1 MLVYEG
7 IKSGFID
14 DVDLGIIADKIRNKY
29 IEVVKK
35 KPSVPE
41 FNSWKNSMQYM
52 RGVLS
57 DSEIP
62 NNTGIAIEYNIP
74 PTGCRIDF
82 MMSGYNK
89 DKSNVV
95 IIELKQWDK
104 AIEVG
109 QMDGIYKVNT
119 YTGGGMRDVNHP
131 SYQAMTYAN
140 LIKDY
145 NENVQL
151 KDINV
156 IPCAYL
162 HNYYFEDDDTLLS
175 NNYKDYTDKAPLFG
189 HNDVIKLRN
198 FIKKYIENGDDGNIL
213 YEIDHGRI
221 RPSKMLQDSLSKML
235 KGNKE
240 FYMIDNQ
247 KIVYEYAIKN
257 AIDTISK
264 NDKNVMI
271 VRGGPGTGKSVLA
284 INLLVE
290 LNNRNMTCFYVTKN
304 SAPRSVYATK
314 LRGEYT
320 QSYINHLFQG
330 SGSFIDE
337 ERNKLDCLVVDEAHR
352 LNEKS
357 GLFQNKGENQVK
369 EIINAAKFSIFFID
383 ENQKVTLKDI
393 GSEDVIRKF
402 ANELGAGIYTFD
414 LDSQFR
420 CNGSDGY
427 LAWLDRVLEIRNTAN
442 FDIDGFD
449 YDFKVFDDPN
459 EMRKAIEEK
468 NSINKKSRIVAG
480 YCWEW
485 PTGNTR
491 KDTNYHEIKIPE
503 KNFEISWNLD
513 SGEDFAIGATSVN
526 EAGCIHTV
534 QGLEFDYVGVIIG
547 DDLRYENGQIV
558 TDYTKRAKSDN
569 SLKGINKIVKENGEE
584 KAKQMAD
591 SIIKNTYR
599 TLMTRGMKGC
609 YVYCVDKGMQEYLK
623 NNSNV
628 L

>member
-7 IKSGFID
+7 IKSGFIN

-35 KPSVPE
+35 RPSAPE

-57 DSEIP
+57 DDDIP

-89 DKSNVV
+89 NKLNVV
-95 IIELKQWDK
+95 IVELKQWDK
-104 AIEVG
+104 ATEVKD
-109 QMDGIYKVNT
+109 MNGIYKVNT
-119 YTGGGMRDVNHP
+119 FTGGGLRDVNHP

-140 LIKDY
+140 LIRDY
-145 NENVQL
+145 NESVQL

-156 IPCAYL
+156 VPCAYL

-175 NNYKDYTDKAPLFG
+175 DDYKEYTNQAPLFG
-189 HNDVIKLRN
+189 HSDVIKLRD
-198 FIKKYIENGDDGNIL
+198 FIKKYIETGDDGNIL
-213 YEIDHGRI
+213 YEIDNGKI
-221 RPSKMLQDSLSKML
+221 RPSKMLQDSLRNML

-247 KIVYEYAIKN
+247 KIVYEYALRN
-257 AIDTISK
+257 AIDTVSA

-284 INLLVE
+284 VNLLVE

-304 SAPRSVYATK
+304 AAPRSVYSSK
-314 LRGEYT
+314 LRGDYT
-320 QSYINHLFQG
+320 QTYINHLFQG
-330 SGSFIDE
+330 SGSFIE
-337 ERNKLDCLVVDEAHR
+337 EKRNELDCLVVDEAHR
-352 LNEKS
+352 LNAKS
-357 GLFQNKGENQVK
+357 GMFQNKGENQIK

-393 GSEDVIRKF
+393 GSEELIRKF
-402 ANELGAGIYTFD
+402 AKEQNAGIYTFD

-427 LAWLDRVLEIRNTAN
+427 IAWLDRVLDIKDTAN

-449 YDFKVFDDPN
+449 YDFRVLDDPN
-459 EMRKAIEEK
+459 EVKKLIEEK
-468 NSINKKSRIVAG
+468 NKINNKSRMVAG
-480 YCWEW
+480 YCWNWISE
-485 PTGNTR
+485 GKNNSEVH
-491 KDTNYHEIKIPE
+491 DIEIPE
-503 KNFEISWNLD
+503 YNFGMSWNLGN
-513 SGEDFAIGATSVN
+513 STTWAIDTESVN
-526 EAGCIHTV
+526 EVGCIHTC

-547 DDLRYENGQIV
+547 DDLRYENNHIV
-558 TDYTKRAKSDN
+558 TDYTKRAKTDT
-569 SLKGINKIVKENGEE
+569 SLNGIKKIAKEQGQEVANKI
-584 KAKQMAD
+584 AD
-591 SIIKNTYR
+591 NIIKNTYR

-609 YVYCVDKGMQEYLK
+609 YVYCTNKELAQYLK
-623 NNSNV
+623 NNI
-628 L
+628 